1 MTQKNG
7 QEPENLNWMELA
19 ESDAVTEVRRSRSR
33 LPYVAAALALVA
45 VGGGA
50 LFAQTNPLE
59 PAQAEPTSVVSSVAT
74 ALPAAAQQPVAQQPV
89 VQRTPIAPPVVAN
102 GIPTI
107 APVAGGRGNGDDDDE
122 DEEEDD
128 DENEEDDD

>member
-7 QEPENLNWMELA
+7 QEPENLKWMEIA
-19 ESDAVTEVRRSRSR
+19 ASDAVNEVRRSRSR
-33 LPYVAAALALVA
+33 LPYIAAAFALVA

-59 PAQAEPTSVVSSVAT
+59 PTQAEPTSVVTSVAT
-74 ALPAAAQQPVAQQPV
+74 ALPTTMQQPADQQPV
-89 VQRTPIAPPVVAN
+89 VQGVTITPPVVAN

-107 APVAGGRGNGDDDDE
+107 APVAGGGGYNEDEDEDDDEKDDDDE
-122 DEEEDD
+122 EDD
-128 DENEEDDD
+128 D

>member
-7 QEPENLNWMELA
+7 QEPENLKWMEIA
-19 ESDAVTEVRRSRSR
+19 ESDAVNEVRRSRSR
-33 LPYVAAALALVA
+33 LPYVVAAIALVA

-50 LFAQTNPLE
+50 IFAQTNPLE
-59 PAQAEPTSVVSSVAT
+59 PDQVTPTSVVTSVAIT
-74 ALPAAAQQPVAQQPV
+74 
-89 VQRTPIAPPVVAN
+89 PPVVVN

-107 APVAGGRGNGDDDDE
+107 PPVAGGGGYDEDEDEDDEEDDDDD

-128 DENEEDDD
+128 D